1 MVSYLLRGL
10 AVAALCCLP
19 SAAQVIEYEANGHKY
34 QTLTR
39 KGLTVIITHLAGH
52 VHDFGLIQV
61 SVSNGSD
68 MYWTIR
74 PQDFAYVRVEP
85 VHGLPEKNVVDY
97 LLDRASNADVIGLV
111 SNYESSLYAI
121 PNMRTNNGYEQRR
134 RSAFSAG
141 MPVRLKAA
149 AAASAIALG
158 SSRLAPGQSTDGAVF
173 IPLNHELKALSGGH
187 VIFTCNGEVFEFKAE

>member
-1 MVSYLLRGL
+1 MLPLLLRAVLL
-10 AVAALCCLP
+10 AAFCLP
-19 SAAQVIEYEANGHKY
+19 ATAQVIEYEANGHKY

-39 KGLTVIITHLAGH
+39 KGLTVIITHLSGH

-68 MYWTIR
+68 MYWTVR
-74 PQDFAYVRVEP
+74 PQDFAYVRTEP
-85 VHGLPEKNVVDY
+85 VHGLPEKQVVDY
-97 LLDRASNADVIGLV
+97 LLDKASNSDVIGLV

-158 SSRLAPGQSTDGAVF
+158 STRLAPGQSTDGAVF
-173 IPLNHELKALSGGH
+173 IPYSHDLKALTGGH
-187 VIFTCNGEVFEFKAE
+187 VIFTCNGETFEFKTE